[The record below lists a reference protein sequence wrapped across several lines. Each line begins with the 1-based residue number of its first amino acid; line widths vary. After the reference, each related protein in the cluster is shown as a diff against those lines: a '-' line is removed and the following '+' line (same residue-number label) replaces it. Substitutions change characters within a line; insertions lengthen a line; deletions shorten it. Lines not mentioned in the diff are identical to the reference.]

1 MGKRG
6 GKREGAGRKRTVPLG
21 AKQASF
27 MLTDDER
34 LAVKEYIKHLRAGET
49 FDGAIYNINVKLNIQ
64 F

>member
-6 GKREGAGRKRTVPLG
+6 GRREGAGRKRTAPLG
-21 AKQASF
+21 AKQTSF
-27 MLTDDER
+27 MLTDNEK